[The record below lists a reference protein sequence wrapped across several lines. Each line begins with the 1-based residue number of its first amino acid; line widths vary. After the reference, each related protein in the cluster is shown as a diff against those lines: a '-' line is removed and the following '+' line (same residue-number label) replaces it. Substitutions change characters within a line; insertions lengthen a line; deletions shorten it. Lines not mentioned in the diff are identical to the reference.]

1 MASRWGDDID
11 EELQRDNR
19 IKVGILFNYMHM
31 GKVIKQLE
39 EETREWDQKYPRN
52 ELLKIWG
59 CDLFMIFLLMVFS
72 YNILIVAT
80 GLFYIFYGHILIQIF
95 RAWRRFKY
103 PGLIYWLM
111 TVAVLGAAFALAW
124 LFRGLIFGG

>member
-39 EETREWDQKYPRN
+39 EETREWDQN
-52 ELLKIWG
+52 
-59 CDLFMIFLLMVFS
+59 
-72 YNILIVAT
+72 
-80 GLFYIFYGHILIQIF
+80 
-95 RAWRRFKY
+95 Y